1 MNVVVLDGRLT
12 KDPEIKMK
20 DTKEILVFTIASQRD
35 KEHSDFIE
43 CVAFDNNAKFINNY
57 FKKGSGINIIGTL
70 RHSLYQNKDGKTEST
85 TRVVV
90 NTITFPI
97 KPPKEETQIDDTKV
111 QDTKDIWESAK
122 DIELSDEEL
131 PFY

>member
-12 KDPEIKMK
+12 RDPEIKMK
-20 DTKEILVFTIASQRD
+20 DDKEVLLFTIASQRD
-35 KEHSDFIE
+35 KEHSDFVE
-43 CVAFDNNAKFINNY
+43 CVAFDNNARFIGNY
-57 FKKGSGINIIGTL
+57 FKKGSGINIIGTI
-70 RHSLYQNKDGKTEST
+70 RQSVYKDKDGNNKSSM
-85 TRVVV
+85 RVLV

-97 KPPKEETQIDDTKV
+97 KPKNEEVKIDETKV
-111 QDTKDIWESAK
+111 KNTEDVWNSAK